1 MTRTH
6 VEEMNDAVKQAV
18 PVVPKVSESAQVLR
32 RAESLITG
40 ERRQDYGDPSHS
52 FEALARIWSLLLG
65 GHGDAITPHQV
76 ALCLA
81 ALKLWRCSTSP
92 GSMDSWTDLAG
103 YAALGW
109 EVSVAHPS
117 EGA

>member
-1 MTRTH
+1 MSG
-6 VEEMNDAVKQAV
+6 VERSPKGEMAQAA
-18 PVVPKVSESAQVLR
+18 KVTETATAKVTESAQVLR
-32 RAESLITG
+32 RAEELVTG
-40 ERRQDYGDPSHS
+40 PRRQDYGEAAKS
-52 FEALARIWSLLLG
+52 FEALAVIWSTLCG
-65 GHGDAITPHQV
+65 TPLTPPQV

-109 EVSVAHPS
+109 EVTVA
-117 EGA
+117 EEAQR

>member
-1 MTRTH
+1 VAEP
-6 VEEMNDAVKQAV
+6 VE
-18 PVVPKVSESAQVLR
+18 PRVSEAAQVLR
-32 RAESLITG
+32 RAESLVTG
-40 ERRQDYGDPSHS
+40 DRRQDYGESTAS
-52 FEALARIWSLLLG
+52 FESLALVWGVLTRSSFTA
-65 GHGDAITPHQV
+65 HEV

-109 EVSVAHPS
+109 EVSVAEARK

>member
-1 MTRTH
+1 MSLSPNAPQETI
-6 VEEMNDAVKQAV
+6 EALNSKI
-18 PVVPKVSESAQVLR
+18 PESARVLR
-32 RAESLITG
+32 RAEELVTG
-40 ERRQDYGDPSHS
+40 DRRQDYGEATAS
-52 FEALARIWSLLLG
+52 FEALALIWGTLTGTAFS
-65 GHGDAITPHQV
+65 AAQV

-109 EVSVAHPS
+109 EVAVAEAKP
-117 EGA
+117 

>member
-1 MTRTH
+1 MTHDEGPRP
-6 VEEMNDAVKQAV
+6 EIPRV
-18 PVVPKVSESAQVLR
+18 PESAQVLR
-32 RAESLITG
+32 RAETLVTG
-40 ERRQDYGDPSHS
+40 DRRQDYGEASRS
-52 FEALARIWSLLLG
+52 FEALAQIWSTLLG
-65 GHGDAITPHQV
+65 REPHITPCEV

-109 EVSVAHPS
+109 EVSVHD
-117 EGA
+117 GRV